1 MVRWLRA
8 ELERQRDLN
17 SEMRRAVADLAR
29 TFQESL
35 ARAYDAAM
43 SGDLE
48 RVRKIT
54 IENRTAWQQYLQQI
68 IEAAKPR
75 SR

>member
-1 MVRWLRA
+1 
-8 ELERQRDLN
+8 
-17 SEMRRAVADLAR
+17 
-29 TFQESL
+29 
-35 ARAYDAAM
+35 M

>member
-8 ELERQRDLN
+8 ELERQRNLN

>member
-8 ELERQRDLN
+8 ELERQRNLN

-48 RVRKIT
+48 QVRKIA
-54 IENRTAWQQYLQQI
+54 IENRTAWQHYLQQI
-68 IEAAKPR
+68 IEAAKPK

>member
-8 ELERQRDLN
+8 ELERQRNLN

-68 IEAAKPR
+68 IEATKPR